1 MIKNGKDTGVFA
13 KINNNGVNA
22 QSSSANQI
30 DYNGFE
36 NIKIDNTQRLKI
48 KLFKTEKEGNE
59 ESYSVNAGKNLIQSY
74 FMEDQKWE
82 WRIKSKVVI

>member
-1 MIKNGKDTGVFA
+1 MFA
-13 KINNNGVNA
+13 KINNNDVNA
-22 QSSSANQI
+22 QPNSGNRI

-59 ESYSVNAGKNLIQSY
+59 ESYSINAGKNLIQSNL
-74 FMEDQKWE
+74 MEDEK
-82 WRIKSKVVI
+82 